1 MFLKHYMFLKSNLLG
16 RETTMSKEH
25 PLISALRMNAV
36 FSGVSALL
44 MFAAGSWL
52 AAELGLADA
61 TPVYVVAA
69 LLTVF
74 AIQLSAIVRSRKI
87 RFLEVAGIIF
97 GDLAW
102 VVASIVLVALYRE
115 SITTTGLVLINVV
128 SITVLAFALLQI
140 HGLRAYRREG

>member
-1 MFLKHYMFLKSNLLG
+1 
-16 RETTMSKEH
+16 
-25 PLISALRMNAV
+25 
-36 FSGVSALL
+36 

-69 LLTVF
+69 LLMVF